1 MAAPRTRPN
10 RLATPLRARRG
21 VEAIEFAMI
30 LPLFMIGIFMTME
43 FSWYM
48 FLKQG
53 VFDAARLGCRSAAE
67 VDPALDDVEGTAED
81 AIVREL
87 RKSGI
92 DPDKTKVDITVTPL
106 PTGTPP
112 RVLCEVVMPYE
123 TLTGM
128 FGQDDSAGSLGGM
141 QVGADTWSGRGLL
154 PDYLRGRSVAV
165 FEGVP

>member
-1 MAAPRTRPN
+1 MATRLHRGSVSPR
-10 RLATPLRARRG
+10 RARRG

-30 LPLFMIGIFMTME
+30 LPLFLIGVFMTME

-53 VFDAARLGCRSAAE
+53 VFDATRLGCRAAAE
-67 VDPALDDVEGTAED
+67 IDPSLDDVDSTAEGV
-81 AIVREL
+81 ILREL
-87 RKSGI
+87 SKSGI
-92 DPDKTKVDITVTPL
+92 DPDKIKVDITITPL

-123 TLTGM
+123 TLTGL
-128 FGQDDSAGSLGGM
+128 FGQDDSTGRMGGM

-154 PDYLRGRSVAV
+154 PDVLRGRSVAI
-165 FEGVP
+165 FEGEQ